1 MATPLSSIGA
11 ALFTDLSVVVTASG
25 ASITAGKAE
34 ASATMPATYNQTGF
48 EALFVT
54 ATNKKTY
61 AKIKNVREFP
71 AVGTP
76 ANIVNVPVYGQKIG
90 QSIGGQADAPTLEL
104 TINYIAN
111 DWLPSTTGT
120 TPESTL
126 GNMIGDGISRV
137 WRFTLMNSD
146 ITGVTE
152 GASLSKYDSL
162 ATAIGTVGN
171 ASYYF
176 LGKMESLLVTPS
188 LTDATTA
195 KISISLQSPFYGAYA
210 L

>member
-11 ALFTDLSVVVTASG
+11 ALFTDLSVYTGST
-25 ASITAGKAE
+25 ITAGKAE
-34 ASATMPATYNQTGF
+34 ATATMPTTFDATGF
-48 EALFVT
+48 NALFVT
-54 ATNKKTY
+54 ALSKSTY
-61 AKIKNVREFP
+61 AKIPNVREFP

-90 QSIGGQADAPTLEL
+90 QSIGGQADAPTLEI
-104 TINYIAN
+104 TINYIAKEWIA
-111 DWLPSTTGT
+111 DATGT

-126 GNMIGDGISRV
+126 ANMIGDGVSRV
-137 WRFTLMNSD
+137 WRFTLLNSD
-146 ITGVTE
+146 INITTT
-152 GASLSKYDSL
+152 ASLGKYDSL

-171 ASYYF
+171 AIYYF
-176 LGKMESLLVTPS
+176 KGKMESLLVTPS